1 MERFARGSTRCWL
14 RRPSLY
20 LAGFALYGYQT
31 IVRQAFRR
39 IRRRFPRLSDLPS
52 FYCLSSFQPESE
64 NRLRFLAIFSIFKR
78 NLHNCIFDLAKIVAR
93 LKRDTKYV
101 IYFYDSKNIFFFSFL
116 TGRRRIL
123 LEFPRISKRKIECVN
138 IIFLSF
144 IIIDFFFLLN
154 REKEDIIGISSNFTA

>member
-1 MERFARGSTRCWL
+1 MPCLISAAVRSRIRARASVSVLACIRRRVRKSRSRVRERARARKWKGLLAVRPRCWL

-93 LKRDTKYV
+93 LKEIQST
-101 IYFYDSKNIFFFSFL
+101 
-116 TGRRRIL
+116 
-123 LEFPRISKRKIECVN
+123 
-138 IIFLSF
+138 
-144 IIIDFFFLLN
+144 
-154 REKEDIIGISSNFTA
+154 